1 MKRLFFIVPPVVL
14 FILFLAVSCSTVK
27 VIPDGEYRLRKNKI
41 TVVNSTKIKEVELLP
56 YVRQKPNSE
65 FLFGWNPFLSIYNW
79 SNGKGNGWDRFVS
92 KLGQAPV
99 VFDSTLVKKSDDNIK
114 AHLKSIGYFNSIV
127 KDSVTF
133 NGKKAYVNYY
143 VWLGKRYKISKITYQ
158 IKDSVLNA
166 FVMKDTLK
174 SLVRTGKYL
183 SEQLLEEESVRI
195 TSLLRD
201 AGYYN
206 FSKNYFFF
214 EADTLRKDADAT
226 LVMKIENF
234 TRNENPEDAR
244 KHEKYYIRNITVF
257 PSYDPTSIE
266 SDKIIL
272 NDTIDFK
279 GFKILS
285 PAKPIIK
292 PSVIDKMNRIVPGSI
307 YNESLVTKSY
317 DRLVSLRLF
326 SGVNIQFDEVQ
337 KGSTDTSAKR
347 EVDCVIRLT
356 PSKMQGYKINVE
368 ASSNSNGLLG
378 ISPAIT
384 YYHKNIFRGGEW
396 LNLGFMG
403 NFQFKLNDPVK
414 SSELGVSVGISTPNF
429 LLLPDRIFKS
439 SVPRTDINV
448 SYNYQNR
455 PEFTRNLISLNYGYN
470 WSSGK
475 FYYRVYPI
483 QLSIVKLNNISS
495 TFFDNLTDPFL
506 RNSYKNHFDMGAGA
520 TIYYTTDPSP
530 YPKVSFFYVR
540 WINDISG
547 NLISIFNSKL
557 PTDST
562 GAKTIWK
569 SPYSQY
575 FRSDLTVS
583 KTWRLD
589 NKNSFSTRFNIGL
602 GYAYGNSKSL
612 PFEKLFYAGGANSLR
627 GWQARTIGPGS
638 AQIDTTFSIPN
649 QTGDFKLEVNAEYR
663 FNMFWK
669 VEGALFADAGNIW
682 TLRSEPGREEGLF
695 KLNSFYKSIAFNWGV
710 GARLNLDFVILRL
723 DLGMVAYDPV
733 IKRWIKPGEWF
744 RRDTYSLQFGVGYPF

>member
-1 MKRLFFIVPPVVL
+1 
-14 FILFLAVSCSTVK
+14 
-27 VIPDGEYRLRKNKI
+27 
-41 TVVNSTKIKEVELLP
+41 
-56 YVRQKPNSE
+56 
-65 FLFGWNPFLSIYNW
+65 
-79 SNGKGNGWDRFVS
+79 
-92 KLGQAPV
+92 
-99 VFDSTLVKKSDDNIK
+99 
-114 AHLKSIGYFNSIV
+114 
-127 KDSVTF
+127 
-133 NGKKAYVNYY
+133 
-143 VWLGKRYKISKITYQ
+143 
-158 IKDSVLNA
+158 
-166 FVMKDTLK
+166 
-174 SLVRTGKYL
+174 
-183 SEQLLEEESVRI
+183 
-195 TSLLRD
+195 
-201 AGYYN
+201 
-206 FSKNYFFF
+206 
-214 EADTLRKDADAT
+214 
-226 LVMKIENF
+226 MKIENF

-279 GFKILS
+279 GLKILS

-337 KGSTDTSAKR
+337 KESTDTSAKR

-378 ISPAIT
+378 ISPAIS

-403 NFQFKLNDPVK
+403 NFQFKFNDPVK

-439 SVPRTDINV
+439 SVPRTDINL

-475 FYYRVYPI
+475 FYYRVNPI

-557 PTDST
+557 PADST

-589 NKNSFSTRFNIGL
+589 NKNSFSARFNIGL

-638 AQIDTTFSIPN
+638 AQVDTTFSIPN

-682 TLRSEPGREEGLF
+682 TLRSEAGQEEGLF

>member
-1 MKRLFFIVPPVVL
+1 MKKLFFIVPPVVI

-41 TVVNSTKIKEVELLP
+41 IVTNSTKIKEAELLP

-99 VFDSTLVKKSDDNIK
+99 VFDSTLVKKSDDNIR
-114 AHLKSIGYFNSIV
+114 AHLKSMGYFNSIV
-127 KDSVTF
+127 KDSVSF
-133 NGKKAYVNYY
+133 KGKKAYVNYY
-143 VWLGKRYKISKITYQ
+143 VWLGNRYKISKISYQ
-158 IKDSVLNA
+158 IKDSAINE

-174 SLVRTGKYL
+174 SLVRPGKYL

-195 TSLLRD
+195 TTQLRD

-214 EADTLRKDADAT
+214 EADTIKNDTEAT

-266 SDKIIL
+266 SDKIVS

-279 GFKILS
+279 GLKIIS

-292 PSVIDKMNRIVPGSI
+292 PAVIDNMNRIVPGSI

-337 KGSTDTSAKR
+337 KESTDTSAKR

-378 ISPAIT
+378 ISPAIS

-403 NFQFKLNDPVK
+403 NFQFKFNDPVK

-439 SVPRTDINV
+439 SVPRTDITL

-455 PEFTRNLISLNYGYN
+455 PEFTRNLISLNYGYIWN
-470 WSSGK
+470 RGK

-547 NLISIFNSKL
+547 NLISLFNSKL
-557 PTDST
+557 PADST

-589 NKNSFSTRFNIGL
+589 KKNSFSARFNIGL

-682 TLRSEPGREEGLF
+682 TLRSEAGREEGLF
-695 KLNSFYKSIAFNWGV
+695 KINSFYKSIAFNWGV

>member
-1 MKRLFFIVPPVVL
+1 MKRLFFIVLSVVL

-41 TVVNSTKIKEVELLP
+41 TVANSTKIKEAELLP

-99 VFDSTLVKKSDDNIK
+99 VFDSTLVKKSDENIR
-114 AHLKSIGYFNSIV
+114 AHLKSLGYFNSIV

-143 VWLGKRYKISKITYQ
+143 VWLGNRYKISKISYQ
-158 IKDSVLNA
+158 IKDSAINV
-166 FVMKDTLK
+166 FVIKDTLK
-174 SLVRTGKYL
+174 SLVRPGKYL

-195 TSLLRD
+195 TTLLRD

-214 EADTLRKDADAT
+214 EADTLKNDTDAT
-226 LVMKIENF
+226 IVMKIENF

-266 SDKIIL
+266 SEKIIP

-279 GFKILS
+279 GLKIIS

-292 PSVIDKMNRIVPGSI
+292 PAVIDNMNRIVPGSI

-337 KGSTDTSAKR
+337 KESSDTSAKR

-378 ISPAIT
+378 ISPAIS

-403 NFQFKLNDPVK
+403 NFQFKFNDPVK

-439 SVPRTDINV
+439 SVPRTDITL

-455 PEFTRNLISLNYGYN
+455 PEFTRNLISLNYGYI
-470 WSSGK
+470 WSRGK

-547 NLISIFNSKL
+547 NLISLFNSKL
-557 PTDST
+557 PADST

-575 FRSDLTVS
+575 FRSDLTIS

-589 NKNSFSTRFNIGL
+589 KKNSFSARFNIGL

-682 TLRSEPGREEGLF
+682 TLRSEAGREEGLF

-733 IKRWIKPGEWF
+733 IKRWVKPSEWF

>member
-14 FILFLAVSCSTVK
+14 FLLFLAVSCSTVK

-41 TVVNSTKIKEVELLP
+41 TVTNSTKIKEAELLP

-99 VFDSTLVKKSDDNIK
+99 VFDSTLVKKSDDNIR
-114 AHLKSIGYFNSIV
+114 AHLKSMGYFNSIV
-127 KDSVTF
+127 KDSVSF
-133 NGKKAYVNYY
+133 KGKKAYVNYY
-143 VWLGKRYKISKITYQ
+143 VWLGNRYKISKISYQ
-158 IKDSVLNA
+158 IKDSAINE

-174 SLVRTGKYL
+174 SLVRPGKYL

-195 TSLLRD
+195 TTQLRD

-214 EADTLRKDADAT
+214 EADTLKNDTEAT

-266 SDKIIL
+266 SDKIVS

-279 GFKILS
+279 GLKIIS

-292 PSVIDKMNRIVPGSI
+292 PAVIDNMNRIVPGSI

-337 KGSTDTSAKR
+337 KESTDTSAKR

-378 ISPAIT
+378 ISPAIS

-403 NFQFKLNDPVK
+403 NFQFKFNDPVK

-439 SVPRTDINV
+439 SVPRTDITL

-455 PEFTRNLISLNYGYN
+455 PEFTRNLISLNYGYIWN
-470 WSSGK
+470 RGK

-547 NLISIFNSKL
+547 NLISLFNSKL
-557 PTDST
+557 PADST

-583 KTWRLD
+583 KTWRFD
-589 NKNSFSTRFNIGL
+589 KKNSFSARFNIGL

-682 TLRSEPGREEGLF
+682 TLRSEAGREEGLF

-733 IKRWIKPGEWF
+733 IKRWIKPSEWF